1 MVAESIKKVAVNFKF
16 YRLLQYTMATTIQL
30 EKKTKSK
37 LNKMKIFPKESYDDV
52 VNRLIYVAEDDEGVL
67 STSTIKDLEEALD
80 DVKKGRLLSHSQV
93 KKKLGL

>member
-1 MVAESIKKVAVNFKF
+1 MVTS
-16 YRLLQYTMATTIQL
+16 IQL
-30 EKKTKSK
+30 ENKTKSK

-52 VNRLIYVAEDDEGVL
+52 VNKLINIAEDDEGVL
-67 STSTIKDLEEALD
+67 SKSTIKDLEEALD

>member
-1 MVAESIKKVAVNFKF
+1 MVTS
-16 YRLLQYTMATTIQL
+16 IQL
-30 EKKTKSK
+30 ENKTKSK

-52 VNRLIYVAEDDEGVL
+52 VNKLINIAEDDEGVL

>member
-1 MVAESIKKVAVNFKF
+1 MV
-16 YRLLQYTMATTIQL
+16 TTIQL

-37 LNKMKIFPKESYDDV
+37 IDKIKVFPKESYDDV
-52 VNRLIYVAEDDEGVL
+52 VNRLINVAEDDEGVL
-67 STSTIKDLEEALD
+67 SKSTIKDIEEALD

>member
-1 MVAESIKKVAVNFKF
+1 MV
-16 YRLLQYTMATTIQL
+16 TTIQL

-67 STSTIKDLEEALD
+67 SKSTIKDIEEALD

>member
-1 MVAESIKKVAVNFKF
+1 MVTS
-16 YRLLQYTMATTIQL
+16 IQL
-30 EKKTKSK
+30 ENKTKSK

>member
-1 MVAESIKKVAVNFKF
+1 MV
-16 YRLLQYTMATTIQL
+16 TTIQL

-37 LNKMKIFPKESYDDV
+37 LDKIKVFPKESYDDV
-52 VNRLIYVAEDDEGVL
+52 VNRLINVAEDDEGVL
-67 STSTIKDLEEALD
+67 SKSTIKDIEEALD

>member
-1 MVAESIKKVAVNFKF
+1 
-16 YRLLQYTMATTIQL
+16 MATTIQL

-52 VNRLIYVAEDDEGVL
+52 VNKLINIAEDDEGVL

>member
-1 MVAESIKKVAVNFKF
+1 MVTS
-16 YRLLQYTMATTIQL
+16 IQL
-30 EKKTKSK
+30 ENKTKSK

-52 VNRLIYVAEDDEGVL
+52 VNKLINIAEDDEGVL
-67 STSTIKDLEEALD
+67 SKSTITDIQEALD

>member
-1 MVAESIKKVAVNFKF
+1 
-16 YRLLQYTMATTIQL
+16 MATTIQL

>member
-1 MVAESIKKVAVNFKF
+1 MV
-16 YRLLQYTMATTIQL
+16 TTIQL

-37 LNKMKIFPKESYDDV
+37 LDKIKVFPKESYDDV
-52 VNRLIYVAEDDEGVL
+52 VNSLINVAEDDEGVL
-67 STSTIKDLEEALD
+67 SKSTIKDIEEALD